1 MKVLFLG
8 NGSFHSLK
16 AEKQLRGM
24 NCEVVCVHNDNQKY
38 KNWEKDYDLGISFLY
53 AFKVPDGEISCK
65 QWINFHPAPL
75 PGYGGRNL
83 AYHAIMNDERQYGG
97 TIHYMESSFDTGPI
111 IAVNL
116 FKIKEGDVAG
126 DIFLRSCNVLIQMF
140 DFYVPLLIRN
150 EQPLESTIQKNTT
163 YYKDMNI
170 DDFITVSYSL
180 KKEIRAKMFL
190 PHAPKINI
198 GGKVYK
204 IVPDD

>member
-16 AEKQLRGM
+16 AEKQLRQM
-24 NCEVVCVHNDNQKY
+24 TCEVVFVHNDNQKY
-38 KNWEKDYDLGISFLY
+38 KKWEKDYDLGISFLY

-111 IAVNL
+111 IAVNF
-116 FKIKEGDVAG
+116 FKIEEGDVAG

-150 EQPLESTIQKNTT
+150 EQPLESNIQKNTT
-163 YYKDMNI
+163 YYKDMKI
-170 DDFITVSYSL
+170 DDFITVSYSV

-190 PHAPKINI
+190 PYTPKINI

>member
-8 NGSFHSLK
+8 NSSLHSLK
-16 AEKQLRGM
+16 AEKQLRRM
-24 NCEVVCVHNDNQKY
+24 TCEVVYVHNDNQKY

-53 AFKVPDGEISCK
+53 AFKVPDGETSCK
-65 QWINFHPAPL
+65 KWINFHPAPL
-75 PGYGGRNL
+75 PGYGGRNV

-97 TIHYMESSFDTGPI
+97 TIHYMGPSFDTGPI

-140 DFYVPLLIRN
+140 NFYVPLLIRN

-170 DDFITVSYSL
+170 DDFITVSYSV

-190 PHAPKINI
+190 PHTPKINI